1 MSAYKAENQIGASY
15 LVTWIEL
22 GSWTTAAAAAADG
35 VVMTS
40 C

>member
-22 GSWTTAAAAAADG
+22 GSWTTAAAAADG